1 MVSDSYRS
9 YEDYAAFVESLKKPG
24 QAIIDSLDPKKADL
38 LHMSVLLADECGE
51 LVGALKKHCI
61 YGKEL
66 DFANV
71 IEELGDIEFA
81 LSGIRTTLGIDRE
94 RVLADNVF
102 KLNKRYS
109 SGSYSDEQAKA
120 RADKV

>member
-1 MVSDSYRS
+1 MVS
-9 YEDYAAFVESLKKPG
+9 EDDYSRFVESLKKPG

-61 YGKEL
+61 YGKDI
-66 DFANV
+66 DFKNV

-81 LSGIRTTLGIDRE
+81 LSGIRTTLGIDRDL
-94 RVLADNVF
+94 VLANNMF

-120 RADKV
+120 RADKA

>member
-1 MVSDSYRS
+1 MSDSYRS

-81 LSGIRTTLGIDRE
+81 LSGIRTNLGIDRDI
-94 RVLADNVF
+94 VLGSNMF
-102 KLNKRYS
+102 KLQKRYS

-120 RADKV
+120 RADKA

>member
-1 MVSDSYRS
+1 MSDSYRS
-9 YEDYAAFVESLKKPG
+9 YDDYAAFVESLKKPG

-94 RVLADNVF
+94 RVLSDNVF

-120 RADKV
+120 RADKE

>member
-1 MVSDSYRS
+1 MMSDSDLR
-9 YEDYAAFVESLKKPG
+9 EMDYTKFVESLKKPG

-38 LHMSVLLADECGE
+38 LHLSVLLADECGE

-61 YGKEL
+61 YGKDL
-66 DFANV
+66 DFKNV

-81 LSGIRTTLGIDRE
+81 LSGIRSTLGIDRDL
-94 RVLADNVF
+94 VLADNMF

-109 SGSYSDEQAKA
+109 AGRYSDEQAIE
-120 RADKV
+120 RADKA

>member
-1 MVSDSYRS
+1 MIDSYRS

-71 IEELGDIEFA
+71 TEELGDIEFA

-94 RVLADNVF
+94 RVLSDNVF

-120 RADKV
+120 RADKE

>member
-1 MVSDSYRS
+1 MNDSYRS

-81 LSGIRTTLGIDRE
+81 LSGIRTSLGIDRD

>member
-1 MVSDSYRS
+1 MSDSYQS
-9 YEDYAAFVESLKKPG
+9 YDDYAAFVELLKKPG

-81 LSGIRTTLGIDRE
+81 LSGIRTILGIDRE
-94 RVLADNVF
+94 RVLSDNVF

-120 RADKV
+120 RADKE

>member
-1 MVSDSYRS
+1 MSDSCRS

-94 RVLADNVF
+94 RVLSDNVF

-109 SGSYSDEQAKA
+109 SGVYSDEQAKA

>member
-1 MVSDSYRS
+1 MGDSYRS

-66 DFANV
+66 DFKNV

-81 LSGIRTTLGIDRE
+81 LSGIRTTLGIDRD
-94 RVLADNVF
+94 RVLSDNVF

-120 RADKV
+120 RADKA

>member
-1 MVSDSYRS
+1 MSDSYRS

-61 YGKEL
+61 YGKDL
-66 DFANV
+66 DFKNV

-81 LSGIRTTLGIDRE
+81 LSGIRTTLGIDRD

-102 KLNKRYS
+102 KLTKRYS
-109 SGSYSDEQAKA
+109 AGRYSDQQAID
-120 RADKV
+120 RADKS

>member
-1 MVSDSYRS
+1 MSDSYRS

-66 DFANV
+66 DFKNV

-81 LSGIRTTLGIDRE
+81 LSGIRTTLGIDRD
-94 RVLADNVF
+94 RVLADNIF

>member
-1 MVSDSYRS
+1 MSYSYRS

-24 QAIIDSLDPKKADL
+24 QAIMDSLDPKKADL

-51 LVGALKKHCI
+51 LVGSLKKHCI

-66 DFANV
+66 DFKNI

-81 LSGIRTTLGIDRE
+81 LSGIRTTLEIDRD